1 MDNFVSITML
11 RLDLQHEVLGAVVQ
25 FFPEEG
31 TDKVLQRVDGI
42 VDRVTVDRWQLLGHV
57 FSLDLCGLF

>member
-1 MDNFVSITML
+1 MKNFVPITML
-11 RLDLQHEVLGAVVQ
+11 CLSFQNEMLGAVAQ

-31 TDKVLQRVDGI
+31 ANKVLQRIDGI